1 MENNAD
7 GYLFDGEH
15 TQRFFYKS
23 TDNDKFLRKYPKKNR
38 RYIRRVLAYL
48 EMEYGVHAKLLSPG
62 AFNLTDGVDWGGR
75 NVPESARLI
84 MEKLWELGYP
94 RSEYE

>member
-1 MENNAD
+1 
-7 GYLFDGEH
+7 
-15 TQRFFYKS
+15 
-23 TDNDKFLRKYPKKNR
+23 
-38 RYIRRVLAYL
+38 
-48 EMEYGVHAKLLSPG
+48 MEYGVHAKLLSPG
-62 AFNLTDGVDWGGR
+62 AFDLTDGVDWGGR